1 MPQQITQLAAIGNVF
16 RGAVKS
22 LNIKQNQSFNLMSE
36 WARKK
41 LIHMNLK
48 ALNHVE
54 TLHLR
59 LPKVEKELERNM

>member
-54 TLHLR
+54 TLHLCS
-59 LPKVEKELERNM
+59 PKVEKELERNM

>member
-1 MPQQITQLAAIGNVF
+1 MTQQITQLAGKGNVF
-16 RGAVKS
+16 RGALKS
-22 LNIKQNQSFNLMSE
+22 LNIKQNQSFNRMSE

-48 ALNHVE
+48 ALNHVD

>member
-59 LPKVEKELERNM
+59 SPKVEKELERNM